1 MGTHRN
7 IMRVASLLFCVYL
20 FAATAIGEVGWDRAS
35 AGAAHAFRELRT
47 LSARLGPN
55 SDLQT
60 YGPHQNRALE
70 AHQPQSMQ
78 TNLGCSDLFEEET
91 HSPFNIHHNT
101 APYILFA
108 LSGRNRR
115 PTVRVAAAGWPAKL
129 YLVNSTLLC

>member
-7 IMRVASLLFCVYL
+7 IMRVASLLFCVHL
-20 FAATAIGEVGWDRAS
+20 FAATAIGEVGWDRTAN
-35 AGAAHAFRELRT
+35 GAAHALRELRT
-47 LSARLGPN
+47 LSARVGPN
-55 SDLQT
+55 GDLQAS
-60 YGPHQNRALE
+60 GSHHNRALE

-78 TNLGCSDLFEEET
+78 TCLGCSDLFEEET

-101 APYILFA
+101 APHILFA

-115 PTVRVAAAGWPAKL
+115 PTVRMEPAGWPAKL